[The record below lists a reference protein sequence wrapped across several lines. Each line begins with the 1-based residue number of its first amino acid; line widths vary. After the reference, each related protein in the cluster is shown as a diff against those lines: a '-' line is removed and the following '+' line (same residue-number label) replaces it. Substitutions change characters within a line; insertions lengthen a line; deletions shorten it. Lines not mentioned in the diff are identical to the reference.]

1 MTDHAEYVVG
11 VDGCASGWFAV
22 WHTESGQLRSDR
34 YDDFAAVVADHAAA
48 ERVLVDMPTG
58 LPSNEPRACDTLA
71 REQLGA
77 RGRSVFPVP
86 CRPVIEHLNDA
97 DHDADYDRANE
108 IQRTHLGSGLSKQA
122 WNITPKI
129 AAVDRLLRE
138 ESPSIEIVE
147 SHPECCFAAL
157 NDGYPVAQPKGQSA
171 GRAARFGIL
180 DSHLDDW
187 QACYKA
193 ALDDYYRKHVARDD
207 ILDALVLTAAGQY
220 TLTSLPTEPPTDDA
234 GIPMQIVVPDIDASW
249 RQFVDLADR

>member
-22 WHTESGQLRSDR
+22 WPAESGLQSDR
-34 YDDFAAVVADHAAA
+34 YDDFAAVVAEHAAA
-48 ERVLVDMPTG
+48 ERVLVDMPIG
-58 LPSNEPRACDTLA
+58 LPGEESRACDTLA

-86 CRPVIEHLNDA
+86 CRPVIEYRNDS
-97 DHDADYDRANE
+97 DDADYDRANE

-138 ESPSIEIVE
+138 ASPGVEVVE

-157 NDGYPVAQPKGQSA
+157 NDGYPVAQPKSTA
-171 GRAARFGIL
+171 RGRAARFGIL
-180 DSHLDDW
+180 DAHIDGW
-187 QACYKA
+187 QACYEA
-193 ALDDYYRKHVARDD
+193 ALDEYYRNEVARDD
-207 ILDALVLTAAGQY
+207 IVDALALIAAGQHP
-220 TLTSLPTEPPTDDA
+220 LTSLPSEPPTDDA
-234 GIPMQIVVPDIDASW
+234 GLPMQIVIPDIDASW